1 MHAYEH
7 EASAGLDPVP
17 AWVDLPDG
25 MGPEDFRR
33 GDDHRIIRQKRSP
46 AALMTADGWFDVRRP
61 DDVSSF
67 LMGPVSAEAQPLRDA
82 ANAER
87 EASWDRAKENGARVR
102 KERAA
107 EILEAS
113 RRGSIFGRIPNLALR
128 RAAIVVGYVVF
139 TVLTPIIFLIA
150 SLIDSFSPGG
160 PPAALKAWW
169 RSTGKIWCAWNG
181 AAAWLWVNR

>member
-1 MHAYEH
+1 MHAFEH
-7 EASAGLDPVP
+7 EPSAGLDPVP

-33 GDDHRIIRQKRSP
+33 GDDHRIIRQPRAP

-61 DDVSSF
+61 DDVSKF

-102 KERAA
+102 KEQAA
-107 EILEAS
+107 AALEAA
-113 RRGSIFGRIPNLALR
+113 RRGSIFGRIPHLGLR
-128 RAAIVVGYVVF
+128 RVAIVVGYVVF
-139 TVLTPIIFLIA
+139 AVVTPFLLAIGA
-150 SLIDSFSPGG
+150 VIDSFACG
-160 PPAALKAWW
+160 PVQSAARWLKSCRKVWGLW
-169 RSTGKIWCAWNG
+169 QS